1 MSVIVRRITGVSDSE
16 RILLVSVIPG
26 GANEKRSRIITRP
39 VRLTITGYV
48 REMTRNAALTC

>member
-26 GANEKRSRIITRP
+26 GANEKKEP
-39 VRLTITGYV
+39 DH
-48 REMTRNAALTC
+48 NAAGTPDDHRVRPRDD